1 MLLFFY
7 LQPIYMCY
15 NFITAGVTN
24 PIFRIV
30 KVCEEFGKL
39 SQIDNQAF
47 QGQGFQTKQ
56 QQWPRLPIFV

>member
-1 MLLFFY
+1 
-7 LQPIYMCY
+7 MCY